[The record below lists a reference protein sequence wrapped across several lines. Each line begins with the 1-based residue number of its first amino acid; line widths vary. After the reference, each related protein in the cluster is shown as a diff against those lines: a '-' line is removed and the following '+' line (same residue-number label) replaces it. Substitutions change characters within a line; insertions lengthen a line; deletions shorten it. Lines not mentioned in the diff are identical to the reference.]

1 MAGFNDLI
9 TRTDVPIPTEEVGE
23 LLKVMPEESVLLK
36 RARRQPMS
44 TKTVKQTIMTTFPDA
59 YWVDGDTGLKQTTKQ
74 SFSQPTM
81 TAEELAVIAV
91 VPDAVIDDSSL
102 PIWETLRPYLAE
114 AIGKKVD
121 AAAIYGTDKPASW
134 PLALVPGA
142 IAAGVITPG
151 NLTATPADQ
160 RKDAGQLV
168 ADLGLR
174 MARDAGANLSGLIA
188 QAGTGWELD
197 RIRDAD
203 RRPIY
208 DGVAGAL
215 RGVPFDELKNGAW
228 SDVGT
233 GDTAVPLIGVD
244 WSQVYVGIRHHRD
257 VAGGGVIRFWPAF
270 GLGLGISAVAG
281 LVYVAAW
288 ELCLVLA
295 DRDFAAFFAN
305 SMVEGARS
313 KGVDG
318 AQLEQV
324 IAEAQAFEAMYRNP
338 LVRMPMTFVEIFP
351 VGVLVSLVSALVLRR
366 PRAAR

>member
-59 YWVDGDTGLKQTTKQ
+59 YWVEGDTGLKQTTKQ
-74 SFSQPTM
+74 SFAQPTM

-121 AAAIYGTDKPASW
+121 QAAIYGIDKPATW

-151 NLTATPADQ
+151 NLAATPADK

-168 ADLGLR
+168 ADLGLK
-174 MARDAGANLSGLIA
+174 MARDAGASLSGLIA

-228 SDVGT
+228 SNVGT

-244 WSQVYVGIRHHRD
+244 WSQVYIGIRQD
-257 VAGGGVIRFWPAF
+257 ITVKMLDQAVISDAAGKVIFNLAQQDAKALRIVFRVGYQAVMPVNHQQTDAAKRFPAGVIR
-270 GLGLGISAVAG
+270 
-281 LVYVAAW
+281 
-288 ELCLVLA
+288 
-295 DRDFAAFFAN
+295 
-305 SMVEGARS
+305 GALS
-313 KGVDG
+313 
-318 AQLEQV
+318 
-324 IAEAQAFEAMYRNP
+324 
-338 LVRMPMTFVEIFP
+338 
-351 VGVLVSLVSALVLRR
+351 
-366 PRAAR
+366 

>member
-44 TKTVKQTIMTTFPDA
+44 TKSLKQTIMTTFPDA

-74 SFSQPTM
+74 SFSQPVM

-121 AAAIYGTDKPASW
+121 QAAIYGIDKPTSW

-168 ADLGLR
+168 ADLGLK
-174 MARDAGANLSGLIA
+174 MARSAGANLSGLIA
-188 QAGTGWELD
+188 EAGTAWELD

-228 SDVGT
+228 SAVGT
-233 GDTAVPLIGVD
+233 GDTAIPLIGVD
-244 WSQVYVGIRHHRD
+244 WSQVYVGIRQD
-257 VAGGGVIRFWPAF
+257 ITVKLLDQAVISDAAGKVIYNLAQQDAKALRVVFRVGYQAVMPVNHQQTDAAKRFPAGVIRG
-270 GLGLGISAVAG
+270 GLS
-281 LVYVAAW
+281 
-288 ELCLVLA
+288 
-295 DRDFAAFFAN
+295 
-305 SMVEGARS
+305 
-313 KGVDG
+313 
-318 AQLEQV
+318 
-324 IAEAQAFEAMYRNP
+324 
-338 LVRMPMTFVEIFP
+338 
-351 VGVLVSLVSALVLRR
+351 
-366 PRAAR
+366 

>member
-74 SFSQPTM
+74 TFSQPTM

-102 PIWETLRPYLAE
+102 PIWATLRPFLAE

-121 AAAIYGTDKPASW
+121 QAAIYGIDKPASW

-142 IAAGVITPG
+142 IAAGVIAPG
-151 NLTATPADQ
+151 NLAATPADG

-168 ADLGLR
+168 ADLGLK

-228 SDVGT
+228 SSVGA

-244 WSQVYVGIRHHRD
+244 WSQVYVGIRQD
-257 VAGGGVIRFWPAF
+257 ITVKMLDQAVISDAAGKVIFNLAQQDAKALRVVFRVGYQAVMPVNHQQLDPAKRFPAGVIR
-270 GLGLGISAVAG
+270 
-281 LVYVAAW
+281 
-288 ELCLVLA
+288 
-295 DRDFAAFFAN
+295 
-305 SMVEGARS
+305 GALS
-313 KGVDG
+313 
-318 AQLEQV
+318 
-324 IAEAQAFEAMYRNP
+324 
-338 LVRMPMTFVEIFP
+338 
-351 VGVLVSLVSALVLRR
+351 
-366 PRAAR
+366 

>member
-114 AIGKKVD
+114 AIGRKVD
-121 AAAIYGTDKPASW
+121 QAAIYGIDKPSTW

-151 NLTATPADQ
+151 NLAATPADE

-168 ADLGLR
+168 ADLGLK
-174 MARDAGANLSGLIA
+174 MARDAGARLSGLIA

-244 WSQVYVGIRHHRD
+244 WSQVYIGIRQDITVKMLDQAVISNAEGKVIFNLAQQDAKALRVVFRVGYQAVMPVNHQQLDPAKRFP
-257 VAGGGVIRFWPAF
+257 AGVIR
-270 GLGLGISAVAG
+270 
-281 LVYVAAW
+281 
-288 ELCLVLA
+288 
-295 DRDFAAFFAN
+295 
-305 SMVEGARS
+305 GALS
-313 KGVDG
+313 
-318 AQLEQV
+318 
-324 IAEAQAFEAMYRNP
+324 
-338 LVRMPMTFVEIFP
+338 
-351 VGVLVSLVSALVLRR
+351 
-366 PRAAR
+366 

>member
-102 PIWETLRPYLAE
+102 PIWATLRPYLAE
-114 AIGKKVD
+114 AIGKKID
-121 AAAIYGTDKPASW
+121 QAAIYGIDKPTSW

-151 NLTATPADQ
+151 NLAATPADA

-168 ADLGLR
+168 ADLGLK

-228 SDVGT
+228 SSVGT
-233 GDTAVPLIGVD
+233 GDTAVPIIGVD
-244 WSQVYVGIRHHRD
+244 WSQVYVGIRQDITVKMLDQAVISDADGKVVFNLAQQDAKALRVVFRVGYQAVMPVNHQQLDPTKRFP
-257 VAGGGVIRFWPAF
+257 AGVIR
-270 GLGLGISAVAG
+270 
-281 LVYVAAW
+281 
-288 ELCLVLA
+288 
-295 DRDFAAFFAN
+295 
-305 SMVEGARS
+305 GALS
-313 KGVDG
+313 
-318 AQLEQV
+318 
-324 IAEAQAFEAMYRNP
+324 
-338 LVRMPMTFVEIFP
+338 
-351 VGVLVSLVSALVLRR
+351 
-366 PRAAR
+366 

>member
-74 SFSQPTM
+74 SFSQPIM

-151 NLTATPADQ
+151 NLAATPADQ

-168 ADLGLR
+168 ADLGLK
-174 MARDAGANLSGLIA
+174 MARSAGANLSGLIA

-244 WSQVYVGIRHHRD
+244 WSQVYVGIRQD
-257 VAGGGVIRFWPAF
+257 ITVKMLDQAVISDAAGKVIFNLAQQDAKALRVVFRVGYQAVMPVNHQQLDPAKRFPAGVIR
-270 GLGLGISAVAG
+270 
-281 LVYVAAW
+281 
-288 ELCLVLA
+288 
-295 DRDFAAFFAN
+295 
-305 SMVEGARS
+305 GALS
-313 KGVDG
+313 
-318 AQLEQV
+318 
-324 IAEAQAFEAMYRNP
+324 
-338 LVRMPMTFVEIFP
+338 
-351 VGVLVSLVSALVLRR
+351 
-366 PRAAR
+366 

>member
-1 MAGFNDLI
+1 MAGFNDVI
-9 TRTDVPIPTEEVGE
+9 TRSDVPIPTEEVGE

-44 TKTVKQTIMTTFPDA
+44 TKILKQTIMTTFPDA

-114 AIGKKVD
+114 AIGRKVD
-121 AAAIYGTDKPASW
+121 QAAIYGIDKPASW

-151 NLTATPADQ
+151 NLAATPADE
-160 RKDAGQLV
+160 RRDAGQLV
-168 ADLGLR
+168 ADLGLK
-174 MARDAGANLSGLIA
+174 MARSAGANLSGLIA
-188 QAGTGWELD
+188 EAGTAWELD

-228 SDVGT
+228 STVGA
-233 GDTAVPLIGVD
+233 GDTAIPLIGVD
-244 WSQVYVGIRHHRD
+244 WSQVYVGIRQD
-257 VAGGGVIRFWPAF
+257 ITVKMLDQAVISDAAGKVIFNLAQQDAKALRVVFRVGYQAIMPVNHQQTDATKRFPAGVIR
-270 GLGLGISAVAG
+270 
-281 LVYVAAW
+281 
-288 ELCLVLA
+288 
-295 DRDFAAFFAN
+295 
-305 SMVEGARS
+305 GALS
-313 KGVDG
+313 
-318 AQLEQV
+318 
-324 IAEAQAFEAMYRNP
+324 
-338 LVRMPMTFVEIFP
+338 
-351 VGVLVSLVSALVLRR
+351 
-366 PRAAR
+366 

>member
-9 TRTDVPIPTEEVGE
+9 TRSDVPIPTEEVGE
-23 LLKVMPEESVLLK
+23 LLKVMPEESILLK

-44 TKTVKQTIMTTFPDA
+44 TKSIKQTIMTTFPDA
-59 YWVDGDTGLKQTTKQ
+59 YWVDGDTGLKQTSKQ

-151 NLTATPADQ
+151 NLAATPADQ

-168 ADLGLR
+168 ADLGLK
-174 MARDAGANLSGLIA
+174 MARNAGANLSGLIA

-244 WSQVYVGIRHHRD
+244 WSQVYIGIRQD
-257 VAGGGVIRFWPAF
+257 ITVKLLDQAVISDAAGKVIFNLAQQDAKALRVVFRVGYQAIMPVNHQQTDAAKRFPAGVIR
-270 GLGLGISAVAG
+270 
-281 LVYVAAW
+281 
-288 ELCLVLA
+288 
-295 DRDFAAFFAN
+295 
-305 SMVEGARS
+305 GALS
-313 KGVDG
+313 
-318 AQLEQV
+318 
-324 IAEAQAFEAMYRNP
+324 
-338 LVRMPMTFVEIFP
+338 
-351 VGVLVSLVSALVLRR
+351 
-366 PRAAR
+366 

>member
-1 MAGFNDLI
+1 MAGFNDVI
-9 TRTDVPIPTEEVGE
+9 TRSDVPIPTEEVGE
-23 LLKVMPEESVLLK
+23 LLKVMPEESILLK

-44 TKTVKQTIMTTFPDA
+44 KKTVKQTIMTTFPDA

-114 AIGKKVD
+114 AIGRKVD
-121 AAAIYGTDKPASW
+121 QAAIYGIDKPASW

-151 NLTATPADQ
+151 NLAATPADE
-160 RKDAGQLV
+160 RRDAGQLV
-168 ADLGLR
+168 ADLGLK
-174 MARDAGANLSGLIA
+174 MARSAGANLSGLIA
-188 QAGTGWELD
+188 EAGTAWELD

-228 SDVGT
+228 STVGA
-233 GDTAVPLIGVD
+233 GDTAIPLIGVD
-244 WSQVYVGIRHHRD
+244 WSQVYVGIRQD
-257 VAGGGVIRFWPAF
+257 ITVKMLDQAVISDAAGKVIFNLAQQDAKALRVVFRVGYQAIMPVNHQQTDAAKRFPAGVIR
-270 GLGLGISAVAG
+270 
-281 LVYVAAW
+281 
-288 ELCLVLA
+288 
-295 DRDFAAFFAN
+295 
-305 SMVEGARS
+305 GALS
-313 KGVDG
+313 
-318 AQLEQV
+318 
-324 IAEAQAFEAMYRNP
+324 
-338 LVRMPMTFVEIFP
+338 
-351 VGVLVSLVSALVLRR
+351 
-366 PRAAR
+366 

>member
-151 NLTATPADQ
+151 NLAATPADQ

-168 ADLGLR
+168 ADLGLK
-174 MARDAGANLSGLIA
+174 MARSAGANLSGLIA

-233 GDTAVPLIGVD
+233 GDTAIPLIGVD
-244 WSQVYVGIRHHRD
+244 WSQVYIGIRQD
-257 VAGGGVIRFWPAF
+257 ITVKMLDQAVISDAAGKVIFNLAQQDAKALRVVFRVGYQAVMPVNHQQTDAAKRFPAGVIR
-270 GLGLGISAVAG
+270 
-281 LVYVAAW
+281 
-288 ELCLVLA
+288 
-295 DRDFAAFFAN
+295 
-305 SMVEGARS
+305 GALS
-313 KGVDG
+313 
-318 AQLEQV
+318 
-324 IAEAQAFEAMYRNP
+324 
-338 LVRMPMTFVEIFP
+338 
-351 VGVLVSLVSALVLRR
+351 
-366 PRAAR
+366 

>member
-1 MAGFNDLI
+1 MAGFNDVI
-9 TRTDVPIPTEEVGE
+9 TRSDVPIPTEEVGE

-74 SFSQPTM
+74 AFSQPTM

-121 AAAIYGTDKPASW
+121 QAAIYGIDKPASW

-151 NLTATPADQ
+151 NLAATPADQ

-168 ADLGLR
+168 ADLGLK

-228 SDVGT
+228 SSVGT
-233 GDTAVPLIGVD
+233 GDTAIPLIGVD
-244 WSQVYVGIRHHRD
+244 WSQVYIGIRQD
-257 VAGGGVIRFWPAF
+257 ITVKMLDQAVISDAAGKVIFNLAQQDAKALRIVFRVGYQAVMPVNHQQLDPTKRFPAGVIR
-270 GLGLGISAVAG
+270 
-281 LVYVAAW
+281 
-288 ELCLVLA
+288 
-295 DRDFAAFFAN
+295 
-305 SMVEGARS
+305 GALS
-313 KGVDG
+313 
-318 AQLEQV
+318 
-324 IAEAQAFEAMYRNP
+324 
-338 LVRMPMTFVEIFP
+338 
-351 VGVLVSLVSALVLRR
+351 
-366 PRAAR
+366 

>member
-9 TRTDVPIPTEEVGE
+9 TRTDVPIPTEEVGA

-121 AAAIYGTDKPASW
+121 QAAIYGIDKPASW

-142 IAAGVITPG
+142 IAAGVIAPG
-151 NLTATPADQ
+151 NLAATPADG

-168 ADLGLR
+168 ADLGLK

-228 SDVGT
+228 SSVGT

-244 WSQVYVGIRHHRD
+244 WSQVYVGIRQD
-257 VAGGGVIRFWPAF
+257 ITVKMLDQAVISDAAGKVIFNLAQQDAKALRVVFRVGYQAVMPVNHQQLDPTKRFPAGVIR
-270 GLGLGISAVAG
+270 
-281 LVYVAAW
+281 
-288 ELCLVLA
+288 
-295 DRDFAAFFAN
+295 
-305 SMVEGARS
+305 GALS
-313 KGVDG
+313 
-318 AQLEQV
+318 
-324 IAEAQAFEAMYRNP
+324 
-338 LVRMPMTFVEIFP
+338 
-351 VGVLVSLVSALVLRR
+351 
-366 PRAAR
+366 

>member
-23 LLKVMPEESVLLK
+23 LLKVMPEESILLK

-44 TKTVKQTIMTTFPDA
+44 TKSLKQTIMTTFPDA

-74 SFSQPTM
+74 SFAQPTM

-102 PIWETLRPYLAE
+102 PIWATLRPFLAE

-121 AAAIYGTDKPASW
+121 QAAIYGIDKPASW

-151 NLTATPADQ
+151 NLAATPADQ

-168 ADLGLR
+168 ADLGLK
-174 MARDAGANLSGLIA
+174 MARSAGANLSGLIA

-244 WSQVYVGIRHHRD
+244 WSQVYIGIRQDITVKMLDQAVISDADGKVVFNLAQQDAKALRVVFRVGYQAVMPVNHQQTDPAKRFP
-257 VAGGGVIRFWPAF
+257 AGVIR
-270 GLGLGISAVAG
+270 
-281 LVYVAAW
+281 
-288 ELCLVLA
+288 
-295 DRDFAAFFAN
+295 
-305 SMVEGARS
+305 GALS
-313 KGVDG
+313 
-318 AQLEQV
+318 
-324 IAEAQAFEAMYRNP
+324 
-338 LVRMPMTFVEIFP
+338 
-351 VGVLVSLVSALVLRR
+351 
-366 PRAAR
+366 

>member
-151 NLTATPADQ
+151 NLAATPADE

-168 ADLGLR
+168 ADLGLK

-228 SDVGT
+228 SSVGT

-244 WSQVYVGIRHHRD
+244 WSQVYVGIRQD
-257 VAGGGVIRFWPAF
+257 ITVKMLDQAVISDAAGKVVFNLAQQDAKALRVVFRVGYQAVMPVNHQQTDAAKRFPAGVIR
-270 GLGLGISAVAG
+270 
-281 LVYVAAW
+281 
-288 ELCLVLA
+288 
-295 DRDFAAFFAN
+295 
-305 SMVEGARS
+305 GALS
-313 KGVDG
+313 
-318 AQLEQV
+318 
-324 IAEAQAFEAMYRNP
+324 
-338 LVRMPMTFVEIFP
+338 
-351 VGVLVSLVSALVLRR
+351 
-366 PRAAR
+366 

>member
-59 YWVDGDTGLKQTTKQ
+59 YWVDGDTGLKQTSKQ
-74 SFSQPTM
+74 SFAQPTM

-102 PIWETLRPYLAE
+102 PIWATLRPFLAE

-121 AAAIYGTDKPASW
+121 QAAIYGIDKPTSW

-151 NLTATPADQ
+151 NLAATPADE

-168 ADLGLR
+168 ADLGLK

-244 WSQVYVGIRHHRD
+244 WRQVYVGIRQDITVKMLDQAVISDADGKVVFNLAQQDAKALRVVFRVGYQAVMPVNHQQLDPTKRFP
-257 VAGGGVIRFWPAF
+257 AGVIR
-270 GLGLGISAVAG
+270 
-281 LVYVAAW
+281 
-288 ELCLVLA
+288 
-295 DRDFAAFFAN
+295 
-305 SMVEGARS
+305 GALS
-313 KGVDG
+313 
-318 AQLEQV
+318 
-324 IAEAQAFEAMYRNP
+324 
-338 LVRMPMTFVEIFP
+338 
-351 VGVLVSLVSALVLRR
+351 
-366 PRAAR
+366 

>member
-151 NLTATPADQ
+151 NLAATPADE

-168 ADLGLR
+168 ADLGLK

-244 WSQVYVGIRHHRD
+244 WSQVYVGIRQD
-257 VAGGGVIRFWPAF
+257 ITVKMLDQAVISDAAGKVVFNLAQQDAKALRIVFRVGYQAVMPVNHQQTDAAKRFPAGVIR
-270 GLGLGISAVAG
+270 
-281 LVYVAAW
+281 
-288 ELCLVLA
+288 
-295 DRDFAAFFAN
+295 
-305 SMVEGARS
+305 GALS
-313 KGVDG
+313 
-318 AQLEQV
+318 
-324 IAEAQAFEAMYRNP
+324 
-338 LVRMPMTFVEIFP
+338 
-351 VGVLVSLVSALVLRR
+351 
-366 PRAAR
+366 

>member
-121 AAAIYGTDKPASW
+121 QAAIYGIDKPTSW

-151 NLTATPADQ
+151 NLAATPADQ

-168 ADLGLR
+168 ADLGLK
-174 MARDAGANLSGLIA
+174 MARSAGANLSGLIA

-228 SDVGT
+228 SSVGT

-244 WSQVYVGIRHHRD
+244 WSQVYVGIRQD
-257 VAGGGVIRFWPAF
+257 ITVKMLDQAVISDAAGKVIFNLAQQDAKALRVVFRVGYQAVMPVNHQQLDPTKRFPAGVIR
-270 GLGLGISAVAG
+270 
-281 LVYVAAW
+281 
-288 ELCLVLA
+288 
-295 DRDFAAFFAN
+295 
-305 SMVEGARS
+305 GALS
-313 KGVDG
+313 
-318 AQLEQV
+318 
-324 IAEAQAFEAMYRNP
+324 
-338 LVRMPMTFVEIFP
+338 
-351 VGVLVSLVSALVLRR
+351 
-366 PRAAR
+366 

>member
-9 TRTDVPIPTEEVGE
+9 TRSDVPIPTEEVGE

-59 YWVDGDTGLKQTTKQ
+59 YWVDGDTGLKQTSKQ
-74 SFSQPTM
+74 SFQQPVM

-121 AAAIYGTDKPASW
+121 QAAIYGVDKPVSW

-151 NLTATPADQ
+151 NLVATPANQ

-168 ADLGLR
+168 ADLGLK
-174 MARDAGANLSGLIA
+174 MARSAGANLSGLIA
-188 QAGTGWELD
+188 EAGTAWELD
-197 RIRDAD
+197 QIRDAS

-208 DGVAGAL
+208 DGTSGAL

-228 SDVGT
+228 SSVGT

-244 WSQVYVGIRHHRD
+244 WSQVYVGIRQD
-257 VAGGGVIRFWPAF
+257 ITVKMLDQAVISDAAGKVIFNLAQQDAKALRVVFRVGYQAIMPVNHQQTDAAKRFPAGVIRGA
-270 GLGLGISAVAG
+270 
-281 LVYVAAW
+281 
-288 ELCLVLA
+288 LA
-295 DRDFAAFFAN
+295 
-305 SMVEGARS
+305 
-313 KGVDG
+313 
-318 AQLEQV
+318 
-324 IAEAQAFEAMYRNP
+324 
-338 LVRMPMTFVEIFP
+338 
-351 VGVLVSLVSALVLRR
+351 
-366 PRAAR
+366 

>member
-59 YWVDGDTGLKQTTKQ
+59 FWVDGDTGLKQTTKQ

-121 AAAIYGTDKPASW
+121 QAAIYGIDKPASW

-142 IAAGVITPG
+142 IAAGVIAPG
-151 NLTATPADQ
+151 NLAATPADQ

-168 ADLGLR
+168 ADLGLK

-228 SDVGT
+228 SSVGT
-233 GDTAVPLIGVD
+233 GDTAIPLIGVD
-244 WSQVYVGIRHHRD
+244 WSQVYVGIRQD
-257 VAGGGVIRFWPAF
+257 ITVKLLDQAVISDAAGKVIFNLAQQDAKALRVVFRVGYQAVMPVNHQQTDAAKRFPAGVIR
-270 GLGLGISAVAG
+270 
-281 LVYVAAW
+281 
-288 ELCLVLA
+288 
-295 DRDFAAFFAN
+295 
-305 SMVEGARS
+305 GALS
-313 KGVDG
+313 
-318 AQLEQV
+318 
-324 IAEAQAFEAMYRNP
+324 
-338 LVRMPMTFVEIFP
+338 
-351 VGVLVSLVSALVLRR
+351 
-366 PRAAR
+366 

>member
-1 MAGFNDLI
+1 MAGFNDLV

-74 SFSQPTM
+74 SFSQPIM

-102 PIWETLRPYLAE
+102 PIWATLRPFLAE

-121 AAAIYGTDKPASW
+121 QAAIYGIDKPASW

-168 ADLGLR
+168 ADLGLK

-228 SDVGT
+228 SSVGT
-233 GDTAVPLIGVD
+233 GDTAIPLIGVD
-244 WSQVYVGIRHHRD
+244 WSQVYVGIRQDITVKMLDQAVISDADGQVVFNLAQQDAKALRVVFRVGYQAVMPVNHQQLDPTKRFP
-257 VAGGGVIRFWPAF
+257 AGVIR
-270 GLGLGISAVAG
+270 
-281 LVYVAAW
+281 
-288 ELCLVLA
+288 
-295 DRDFAAFFAN
+295 
-305 SMVEGARS
+305 GALS
-313 KGVDG
+313 
-318 AQLEQV
+318 
-324 IAEAQAFEAMYRNP
+324 
-338 LVRMPMTFVEIFP
+338 
-351 VGVLVSLVSALVLRR
+351 
-366 PRAAR
+366 

>member
-1 MAGFNDLI
+1 MAGFNDVI
-9 TRTDVPIPTEEVGE
+9 TRSDVPIPTEEVGE

-44 TKTVKQTIMTTFPDA
+44 TKSLKQTIMTTFPDA

-151 NLTATPADQ
+151 NLAATPAEQ

-168 ADLGLR
+168 ADLGLK
-174 MARDAGANLSGLIA
+174 MARSAGANLSGLIA
-188 QAGTGWELD
+188 QAGAGWELD

-244 WSQVYVGIRHHRD
+244 WSQVYVGIRQD
-257 VAGGGVIRFWPAF
+257 ITVKLLDQAVISDAAGKVIFNLAQQDAKALRVVFRVGYQAIMPVNHQQTDAAKRFPAGVIR
-270 GLGLGISAVAG
+270 
-281 LVYVAAW
+281 
-288 ELCLVLA
+288 
-295 DRDFAAFFAN
+295 
-305 SMVEGARS
+305 GALS
-313 KGVDG
+313 
-318 AQLEQV
+318 
-324 IAEAQAFEAMYRNP
+324 
-338 LVRMPMTFVEIFP
+338 
-351 VGVLVSLVSALVLRR
+351 
-366 PRAAR
+366 

>member
-1 MAGFNDLI
+1 MAGFNDVI
-9 TRTDVPIPTEEVGE
+9 TRSDVPIPTEEVGE
-23 LLKVMPEESVLLK
+23 LLKVMPEESILLK

-44 TKTVKQTIMTTFPDA
+44 KKTVKQTIMTTFPDA

-114 AIGKKVD
+114 AIGRKVD
-121 AAAIYGTDKPASW
+121 QAAIYGIDKPASW

-151 NLTATPADQ
+151 NLAATPADE
-160 RKDAGQLV
+160 RRDAGQLV
-168 ADLGLR
+168 ADLGLK
-174 MARDAGANLSGLIA
+174 MARSAGANLSGLIA

-244 WSQVYVGIRHHRD
+244 WSQVYVGIRQD
-257 VAGGGVIRFWPAF
+257 ITVKMLDQAVISDAAGKVIFNLAQQDAKALRVVFRVGYQAIMPVNHQQTDAAKRFPAGVIR
-270 GLGLGISAVAG
+270 
-281 LVYVAAW
+281 
-288 ELCLVLA
+288 
-295 DRDFAAFFAN
+295 
-305 SMVEGARS
+305 GALS
-313 KGVDG
+313 
-318 AQLEQV
+318 
-324 IAEAQAFEAMYRNP
+324 
-338 LVRMPMTFVEIFP
+338 
-351 VGVLVSLVSALVLRR
+351 
-366 PRAAR
+366 

>member
-23 LLKVMPEESVLLK
+23 LLKVMPEESILLK

-59 YWVDGDTGLKQTTKQ
+59 YWVDGDTGLKQTSKQ
-74 SFSQPTM
+74 SFAQPTM

-121 AAAIYGTDKPASW
+121 QAAIYGIDKPTSW

-151 NLTATPADQ
+151 NLAATPADQ

-168 ADLGLR
+168 ADLGLK
-174 MARDAGANLSGLIA
+174 MARSAGAKLSGLIA
-188 QAGTGWELD
+188 EAGTGWELD

-208 DGVAGAL
+208 DGIAGAL

-228 SDVGT
+228 TNVGT
-233 GDTAVPLIGVD
+233 GDTSVPLIGVD
-244 WSQVYVGIRHHRD
+244 WSQVYVGIRQDITVKMLDQAVISDADGKVIFNLAQQDAKALRVVFRVGYQAVMPVNHQQLDPTKRFP
-257 VAGGGVIRFWPAF
+257 AGVIR
-270 GLGLGISAVAG
+270 
-281 LVYVAAW
+281 
-288 ELCLVLA
+288 
-295 DRDFAAFFAN
+295 
-305 SMVEGARS
+305 GALS
-313 KGVDG
+313 
-318 AQLEQV
+318 
-324 IAEAQAFEAMYRNP
+324 
-338 LVRMPMTFVEIFP
+338 
-351 VGVLVSLVSALVLRR
+351 
-366 PRAAR
+366 

>member
-1 MAGFNDLI
+1 MAGFNDVI
-9 TRTDVPIPTEEVGE
+9 TRSDVPIPTEEVGE

-44 TKTVKQTIMTTFPDA
+44 TKTVKQTIMTTLPDA

-121 AAAIYGTDKPASW
+121 QAAIYGIDKPTSW

-151 NLTATPADQ
+151 NLAATPADQ

-168 ADLGLR
+168 ADLGLK
-174 MARDAGANLSGLIA
+174 MARDAGANLAGLIA

-228 SDVGT
+228 TGVGT

-244 WSQVYVGIRHHRD
+244 WSQVYIGIRQDITVKMLDQAVISDADGKVIFNLAQQDAKALRIVFRVGYQAVMPVNHQQLDPTKRFP
-257 VAGGGVIRFWPAF
+257 AGVIR
-270 GLGLGISAVAG
+270 
-281 LVYVAAW
+281 
-288 ELCLVLA
+288 
-295 DRDFAAFFAN
+295 
-305 SMVEGARS
+305 GALS
-313 KGVDG
+313 
-318 AQLEQV
+318 
-324 IAEAQAFEAMYRNP
+324 
-338 LVRMPMTFVEIFP
+338 
-351 VGVLVSLVSALVLRR
+351 
-366 PRAAR
+366 

>member
-9 TRTDVPIPTEEVGE
+9 TRSDVPIPTEEVGE

-102 PIWETLRPYLAE
+102 PIWATLRPFLAE

-121 AAAIYGTDKPASW
+121 QAAIYGTDKPASW

-151 NLTATPADQ
+151 NLAATPADQ

-168 ADLGLR
+168 ADLGLK

-228 SDVGT
+228 SSVGT

-244 WSQVYVGIRHHRD
+244 WSQVYVGIRQD
-257 VAGGGVIRFWPAF
+257 ITVKMLDQAVISDAAGKVIFNLAQQDAKALRIVFRVGYQAVMPVNHQQLDPAKRFPAGVIR
-270 GLGLGISAVAG
+270 
-281 LVYVAAW
+281 
-288 ELCLVLA
+288 
-295 DRDFAAFFAN
+295 
-305 SMVEGARS
+305 GALS
-313 KGVDG
+313 
-318 AQLEQV
+318 
-324 IAEAQAFEAMYRNP
+324 
-338 LVRMPMTFVEIFP
+338 
-351 VGVLVSLVSALVLRR
+351 
-366 PRAAR
+366 

>member
-23 LLKVMPEESVLLK
+23 ILKVMPEESVLLK

-74 SFSQPTM
+74 SFSQPIM

-151 NLTATPADQ
+151 NLAATPADQ

-168 ADLGLR
+168 ADLGLK
-174 MARDAGANLSGLIA
+174 MARDAGASLSGLIA

-228 SDVGT
+228 SGVGT

-244 WSQVYVGIRHHRD
+244 WSQVYVGIRQD
-257 VAGGGVIRFWPAF
+257 ITVKMLDQAVISDAAGKVIFNLAQQDAKALRIVFRVGYQAVMPVNHQQTDATKRFPAGVIR
-270 GLGLGISAVAG
+270 
-281 LVYVAAW
+281 
-288 ELCLVLA
+288 
-295 DRDFAAFFAN
+295 
-305 SMVEGARS
+305 GALS
-313 KGVDG
+313 
-318 AQLEQV
+318 
-324 IAEAQAFEAMYRNP
+324 
-338 LVRMPMTFVEIFP
+338 
-351 VGVLVSLVSALVLRR
+351 
-366 PRAAR
+366 

>member
-9 TRTDVPIPTEEVGE
+9 TRSDVPIPTEEVGE
-23 LLKVMPEESVLLK
+23 LLKVMPEESILLK

-44 TKTVKQTIMTTFPDA
+44 TKSLKQTIMTTFPDA

-74 SFSQPTM
+74 TFQQPTM

-151 NLTATPADQ
+151 NLAATPAEQ

-168 ADLGLR
+168 ADLGLK
-174 MARDAGANLSGLIA
+174 MARSAGANLSGLIA
-188 QAGTGWELD
+188 QAGAGWELD

-244 WSQVYVGIRHHRD
+244 WSQVYVGIRQD
-257 VAGGGVIRFWPAF
+257 ITVKLLDQAVISDAAGKVIFNLAQQDAKALRVVFRVGYQAIMPVNHQQTDAAKRFPAGVIR
-270 GLGLGISAVAG
+270 
-281 LVYVAAW
+281 
-288 ELCLVLA
+288 
-295 DRDFAAFFAN
+295 
-305 SMVEGARS
+305 GALS
-313 KGVDG
+313 
-318 AQLEQV
+318 
-324 IAEAQAFEAMYRNP
+324 
-338 LVRMPMTFVEIFP
+338 
-351 VGVLVSLVSALVLRR
+351 
-366 PRAAR
+366 

>member
-121 AAAIYGTDKPASW
+121 QAAIYGIDKPASW

-151 NLTATPADQ
+151 NLAATPADK

-168 ADLGLR
+168 ADLGLK

-228 SDVGT
+228 SSVGT

-244 WSQVYVGIRHHRD
+244 WSQVYVGIRQDITVKMLDQAVISDADGKVVFNLAQQDAKALRVVFRVGYQAVMPVNHQQLDPTKRFP
-257 VAGGGVIRFWPAF
+257 AGVIR
-270 GLGLGISAVAG
+270 
-281 LVYVAAW
+281 
-288 ELCLVLA
+288 
-295 DRDFAAFFAN
+295 
-305 SMVEGARS
+305 GALS
-313 KGVDG
+313 
-318 AQLEQV
+318 
-324 IAEAQAFEAMYRNP
+324 
-338 LVRMPMTFVEIFP
+338 
-351 VGVLVSLVSALVLRR
+351 
-366 PRAAR
+366 

>member
-151 NLTATPADQ
+151 NLAATPADA

-168 ADLGLR
+168 ADLGLK

-244 WSQVYVGIRHHRD
+244 WSQVYVGIRQDITVKMLDQAVISDADGKVVFNLAQQDAKALRVVFRVGYQAVMPVNHQQLDPTKRFP
-257 VAGGGVIRFWPAF
+257 AGVIR
-270 GLGLGISAVAG
+270 
-281 LVYVAAW
+281 
-288 ELCLVLA
+288 
-295 DRDFAAFFAN
+295 
-305 SMVEGARS
+305 GALS
-313 KGVDG
+313 
-318 AQLEQV
+318 
-324 IAEAQAFEAMYRNP
+324 
-338 LVRMPMTFVEIFP
+338 
-351 VGVLVSLVSALVLRR
+351 
-366 PRAAR
+366 

>member
-9 TRTDVPIPTEEVGE
+9 TRSDVPIPTEEVGE

-121 AAAIYGTDKPASW
+121 QAAIYGIDKPTSW

-151 NLTATPADQ
+151 NLAATPADQ

-168 ADLGLR
+168 ADLGLK
-174 MARDAGANLSGLIA
+174 MARDAGATLSGLIA

-228 SDVGT
+228 SSVGT
-233 GDTAVPLIGVD
+233 GDTAIPLIGVD
-244 WSQVYVGIRHHRD
+244 WSQVYVGIRQDITIKMLDQAVISDADGKVVFNLAQQDAKALRIVFRVGYQAVMPVNHQQLDPTKRFP
-257 VAGGGVIRFWPAF
+257 AGVIR
-270 GLGLGISAVAG
+270 
-281 LVYVAAW
+281 
-288 ELCLVLA
+288 
-295 DRDFAAFFAN
+295 
-305 SMVEGARS
+305 GALS
-313 KGVDG
+313 
-318 AQLEQV
+318 
-324 IAEAQAFEAMYRNP
+324 
-338 LVRMPMTFVEIFP
+338 
-351 VGVLVSLVSALVLRR
+351 
-366 PRAAR
+366 

>member
-9 TRTDVPIPTEEVGE
+9 TRSDVPIPTEEVGE
-23 LLKVMPEESVLLK
+23 LIKVMPEESVLLR

-59 YWVDGDTGLKQTTKQ
+59 YWVDGDTGLKQTSKQ
-74 SFSQPTM
+74 SFAQPTM

-102 PIWETLRPYLAE
+102 PIWATLRPYLAE

-121 AAAIYGTDKPASW
+121 QAAIYGIDKPTSW

-142 IAAGVITPG
+142 IAAGVIAPG
-151 NLTATPADQ
+151 NLAATPADA

-168 ADLGLR
+168 ADLGLK

-228 SDVGT
+228 SSVGT
-233 GDTAVPLIGVD
+233 GDTAVPIIGVD
-244 WSQVYVGIRHHRD
+244 WSQVYVGIRQDITVKMLDQAVISDADGKVVFNLAQQDAKALRVVFRVGYQAVMPVNHQQLDPTKRFP
-257 VAGGGVIRFWPAF
+257 AGVIR
-270 GLGLGISAVAG
+270 
-281 LVYVAAW
+281 
-288 ELCLVLA
+288 
-295 DRDFAAFFAN
+295 
-305 SMVEGARS
+305 GALS
-313 KGVDG
+313 
-318 AQLEQV
+318 
-324 IAEAQAFEAMYRNP
+324 
-338 LVRMPMTFVEIFP
+338 
-351 VGVLVSLVSALVLRR
+351 
-366 PRAAR
+366 

>member
-1 MAGFNDLI
+1 MRAASALAVVI
-9 TRTDVPIPTEEVGE
+9 APE
-23 LLKVMPEESVLLK
+23 L
-36 RARRQPMS
+36 
-44 TKTVKQTIMTTFPDA
+44 TKLA
-59 YWVDGDTGLKQTTKQ
+59 LGL
-74 SFSQPTM
+74 
-81 TAEELAVIAV
+81 LAVIAV

-102 PIWETLRPYLAE
+102 PIWATLRPYLAE

-121 AAAIYGTDKPASW
+121 QAAIYGIDKPASW

-151 NLTATPADQ
+151 NLAATPADQ

-168 ADLGLR
+168 ADLGLK
-174 MARDAGANLSGLIA
+174 MARSAGANLSGLIA

-244 WSQVYVGIRHHRD
+244 WSQVYVGIRQD
-257 VAGGGVIRFWPAF
+257 ITVKMLDQAVISDAAGKVIFNLAQQDAKALRVVFRVGYQAVMPVNHQQTDATKRFPAGVIR
-270 GLGLGISAVAG
+270 
-281 LVYVAAW
+281 
-288 ELCLVLA
+288 
-295 DRDFAAFFAN
+295 
-305 SMVEGARS
+305 GALS
-313 KGVDG
+313 
-318 AQLEQV
+318 
-324 IAEAQAFEAMYRNP
+324 
-338 LVRMPMTFVEIFP
+338 
-351 VGVLVSLVSALVLRR
+351 
-366 PRAAR
+366 